1 MKIENSIATPQP
13 ANMQSSL
20 SPAASPRREAIT
32 QRMGHYRWTI
42 CALLF
47 FGTTM
52 NYVDRQVLGLLAP
65 ELQTKIGWNEV
76 QYGYIVTAF
85 QAAYALGLLLMGRL
99 IDLIGTRIGYALS
112 IGIWSLS
119 AAAHAL
125 ARTPMG
131 FGAARFALGLGEAG
145 NFPAAIKTVAE
156 WFPKKERALATGI
169 FNSGTNVGATIGP
182 LLVLWIAS
190 RYGWQSAFVS
200 TGLLSFIPIIFWV
213 RSYRRPQ
220 EHPRLS
226 ATELEYIQSDP
237 AEPAT
242 PIPWTRLLP
251 HRQTW
256 AFLIGKFMTDPIW
269 WFFLFWLP
277 KFLNARHGLE
287 LTALGPPLVVIYN
300 AACVGSIGG
309 GWLAARFLKA
319 GWSVN
324 RARKT
329 AMLICALTIVPIVA
343 AANVRSLWAAVALVS
358 LATAGHQGWSA
369 NMFTFASDLFPRRAV
384 ASVVGIG
391 GFGGAVGGMFIAA
404 FTGWVL
410 QASGSYVPMFIVAG
424 SVYLAA
430 LFIIH
435 LLVPRMEPARLATAG

>member
-1 MKIENSIATPQP
+1 MKVQNSIVST
-13 ANMQSSL
+13 
-20 SPAASPRREAIT
+20 PAADVASAAAPDISARRETLT
-32 QRMGHYRWTI
+32 QKVGHYRWTI

-65 ELQTKIGWNEV
+65 ELQTRIGWNEI

-99 IDLIGTRIGYALS
+99 IDVIGTRIGYALS

-125 ARTPMG
+125 ARTPLG

-213 RSYRRPQ
+213 RSYRSPQ

-226 ATELEYIQSDP
+226 RAELEYIQSDP
-237 AEPAT
+237 SEPAT
-242 PIPWTRLLP
+242 KIPWSRLLP

-256 AFLIGKFMTDPIW
+256 AFLLGKFMTDPIW

-277 KFLNARHGLE
+277 KFLNTSHGLQ

-319 GWSVN
+319 GWTVN
-324 RARKT
+324 RSRKT
-329 AMLICALTIVPIVA
+329 AMLICALTVVPIVA
-343 AANVRSLWAAVALVS
+343 AANVHSLWAAVALVS

-369 NMFTFASDLFPRRAV
+369 NMFTFASDLFPRHAV

-391 GFGGAVGGMFIAA
+391 GFGGAVGGMLVATFV
-404 FTGWVL
+404 GWML
-410 QASGSYVPMFIVAG
+410 QVTGSYVPIFLIAG
-424 SVYLAA
+424 SIYLLA
-430 LFIIH
+430 LLIIH
-435 LLVPRMEPARLATAG
+435 VITPDMEPARLEI